1 MVYEFEQAVPTT
13 LRLKILSP
21 LFFLPF
27 GFLLTIALPLCV
39 FQFVPFRDFVGGRYG
54 TDMHLSKVALAREV
68 LAEIPDQ
75 VLQYMRKYD
84 IRAKDLSLI
93 HI

>member
-1 MVYEFEQAVPTT
+1 M
-13 LRLKILSP
+13 
-21 LFFLPF
+21 
-27 GFLLTIALPLCV
+27 

-84 IRAKDLSLI
+84 IRAKDTDAAVPN
-93 HI
+93 